1 MKLTRSD
8 GFVWAFFFI
17 LFFGGSYFLYDY
29 YTKLGYGSD
38 GVMMPFDEETLSR
51 LRRIVEDS
59 PTKIEIPDRV
69 CYTIS
74 EHSKLNDSSQEKTNQ
89 LQNAINMCSQEG
101 GGRIVIDRGEWI
113 VGPLQLQSNIH
124 LILEEGSTLVFD
136 EDILSYRSE
145 VPYRFEGIRTKMSQP
160 LLYASECENIKISGK
175 GSIRGNQNAWASYA
189 ENEMMWF
196 EILYQESEER
206 KKVDNRKKYTL
217 SDPMVFRPDMIGFS
231 SCSNVNV
238 EGITLERSPRSALR
252 ILLSNGISLKDLT
265 IHVESLEG
273 DAVVLDSSSN
283 ILYTGGTIQSENGD
297 GIVFQSGLN
306 AEGRAMDEY
315 PLENVRIQDVSIT
328 RARNALTVD
337 KAMSGG
343 VNRIVAHNITIGSAD
358 YGISALLPP
367 GVGGYMRHFLF
378 ENITMDKINT
388 DAIAFDLSS
397 FDIEMILR
405 NKSYKEEDVRLRDMF
420 FLSIK
425 AKSDDKALVFKD
437 FAPKFGKNIRNA
449 NLYFRDM
456 TLVSKNAILL
466 QGVNEL
472 LFENSLFSSPSLR
485 IMDSQDVFFSSVRCE
500 EKALEEY
507 IDFSGSNSHVVVKN
521 LGEKDAQILRNRV
534 IDEGEVFVGKE
545 KTEENEPGVSEE
557 AIPQD

>member
-38 GVMMPFDEETLSR
+38 GTMMSFDEETLSR
-51 LRRIVEDS
+51 LRRIVKDS

-74 EHSKLNDSSQEKTNQ
+74 EHSKLNDSSREKTNQ
-89 LQNAINMCSQEG
+89 LQNAINTCSQEG

-136 EDILSYRSE
+136 EDILSYRGE

-175 GSIRGNQNAWASYA
+175 GNVRGNQNAWASYA

-231 SCSNVNV
+231 SCSNVSL

-397 FDIEMILR
+397 FDTEMILR

-425 AKSDDKALVFKD
+425 AISDDKALVFKD

-500 EKALEEY
+500 EKTLEECAE
-507 IDFSGSNSHVVVKN
+507 FSGSNSHVVAKS
-521 LGEKDAQILRNRV
+521 LGEKDTRILRSRV